1 MHERTRIIVVLIVA
15 VVALGVAGGVTWLVV
30 GNLPGELTKAEAT
43 RLLRSSDFL
52 GEMATTRLVLY
63 RNRIFPA
70 ADLIAEHRDTVKF
83 IDLGLVEI
91 RPSEVLW
98 GKPIGAKFVLTPEG
112 EQAAATG
119 WRTTSGPG
127 GEEAWIVPTARK
139 ELVRVAEPVTSG
151 ESAECSFTWK
161 WVPTKVGDK
170 TGAAK
175 GTEAGSASFYL
186 DEDRRWHLDETSFIQ
201 SASK

>member
-15 VVALGVAGGVTWLVV
+15 VVALGVAGGVAWLAV
-30 GNLPGELTKAEAT
+30 GSLPGEFTKAEAT

-52 GEMATTRLVLY
+52 AEMATTRLVLY

-70 ADLIAEHRDTVKF
+70 SDLIAEHRDTVKF
-83 IDLGLVEI
+83 VDLGLVEI
-91 RPSEVLW
+91 RPSDVLW
-98 GKPIGAKFVLTPEG
+98 GKPIGARFVLTPQG
-112 EQAAATG
+112 EQAAAG

-139 ELVRVAEPVTSG
+139 VLIRVAKPVTSG
-151 ESAECSFTWK
+151 ELAECSFTWR

-170 TGAAK
+170 TGAFR
-175 GTEAGSASFYL
+175 GSEAGSASFHLDEDGRWYL
-186 DEDRRWHLDETSFIQ
+186 DEGSIVR
-201 SASK
+201 SAE